1 MGSDAIPL
9 VPAVAGGTARARAR
23 RALRAARIIH
33 PFPTLLN
40 VAATLG
46 LALVAS
52 RGAPQPVLLLR
63 MLLLMLCAQSAI
75 GVANDYFDRD
85 LDARTKRWKPVAAG
99 LVPARSAAVLALA
112 LSAASIALAATLVAS
127 GFLLALLGLACGLA
141 YDARLKRTVFS
152 AVPYMVAIPTLPLWV
167 WVTLGQW
174 RPALWWLVPVGA
186 LIGLALHLQNTI
198 ADIEDDT
205 AGGVRGLAHRLGAGW
220 SMRLGWVAFGLALA
234 MTAGLVPA
242 VSYDLRWYLPAAA
255 VAAMCLAASI
265 AAYALRRDAAALQL
279 GFGLLGIGSA
289 VLATGWLAAV
299 TG

>member
-9 VPAVAGGTARARAR
+9 VPGVAGRTARARAG
-23 RALRAARIIH
+23 RAFRAARVIH

-46 LALVAS
+46 LALVAG
-52 RGAPQPVLLLR
+52 RGVPDLALLSR

-85 LDARTKRWKPVAAG
+85 LDARTKLWKPIAAG
-99 LVPARSAAVLALA
+99 LVPAPVAAALALA
-112 LSAASIALAATLVAS
+112 LSAASIALAATLGPS

-141 YDARLKRTVFS
+141 YDARLKRTLFS

-167 WVTLGQW
+167 WATLGQW
-174 RPALWWLVPVGA
+174 RPVLWWLIPVGA
-186 LIGLALHLQNTI
+186 LIGLALHLQNTV
-198 ADIEDDT
+198 ADIEGD
-205 AGGVRGLAHRLGAGW
+205 AASGILGLPHRLGARR
-220 SMRLGWVAFGLALA
+220 SMRIGWVAFGLALA
-234 MTAGLVPA
+234 ITVGLVPA
-242 VSYDLRWYLPAAA
+242 VGYHLRWYLPAAV
-255 VAAMCLAASI
+255 VAAACLAASI

-279 GFGLLGIGSA
+279 GFGLLGAGSA